1 MVILMSSMLR
11 QMQLNLSI
19 KQNPFVSHKCR
30 IKDVYIRDGCIWF
43 VACPKTRKA
52 KMREM
57 KLLTVIGRGHK
68 TLMHSGAGIVEVVC
82 CCCCSIGVSSS
93 IRRGRRSHH
102 SHKQQ

>member
-1 MVILMSSMLR
+1 M
-11 QMQLNLSI
+11 
-19 KQNPFVSHKCR
+19 
-30 IKDVYIRDGCIWF
+30 YICDGCIWL
-43 VACPKTRKA
+43 VACHNTQKA
-52 KMREM
+52 EIREM

-82 CCCCSIGVSSS
+82 CCRCSIGVSSS